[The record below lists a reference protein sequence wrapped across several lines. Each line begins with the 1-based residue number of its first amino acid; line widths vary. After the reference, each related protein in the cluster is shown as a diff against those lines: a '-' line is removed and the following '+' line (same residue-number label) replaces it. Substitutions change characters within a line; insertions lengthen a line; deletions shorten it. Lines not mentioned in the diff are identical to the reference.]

1 MKTIC
6 KLGNVTQSPTCIAG
20 TAPYRH
26 VSSFTK
32 IYFIFMLRILHFLS
46 TLANNFFAFL
56 KFVVPFEMK
65 PGKVDDTHLACDAN
79 NHFR

>member
-1 MKTIC
+1 MS
-6 KLGNVTQSPTCIAG
+6 QSPTCIAG

-32 IYFIFMLRILHFLS
+32 IYFIFMLRILNFLS
-46 TLANNFFAFL
+46 TSENKFVLFL
-56 KFVVPFEMK
+56 SFVVPFEIK
-65 PGKVDDTHLACDAN
+65 EGKVGDTHLACDAN